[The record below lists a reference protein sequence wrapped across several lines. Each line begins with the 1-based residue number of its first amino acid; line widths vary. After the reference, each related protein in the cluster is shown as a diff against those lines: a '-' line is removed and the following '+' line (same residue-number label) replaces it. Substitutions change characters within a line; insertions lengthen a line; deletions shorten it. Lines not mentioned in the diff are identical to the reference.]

1 MVPVHFKRL
10 SLAILAL
17 GISVAFSSPLQATVP
32 ATGTEHLNKALQ
44 EFIVRLEETKRT
56 KLPPRLSN
64 TEDAKA
70 LEALWNVSAI
80 IGQAPYKTS
89 DLPVLMDIIQQQA
102 QVTKAYVLFSPDPQK
117 QADIKNNNI
126 AFQDEIT
133 RSSAAMISFIAAA
146 LEAASDY
153 ADTVKNVSNSKAQ
166 TDTILKLRLGLQ
178 QVINGSALML
188 SNPEL
193 NAHNQERLAQ
203 ALADNAI
210 VIASSIS
217 LQDRKMLSNITER
230 AKPVLRDTARQSA
243 DRFISA
249 MVNKDCTGL
258 CALH

>member
-1 MVPVHFKRL
+1 MVPVHFKRP

-17 GISVAFSSPLQATVP
+17 GIAVTFSSPLQATVP
-32 ATGTEHLNKALQ
+32 ATGTDHLNKALQ

-64 TEDAKA
+64 IQDAPVLED
-70 LEALWNVSAI
+70 LWNVPAI
-80 IGQAPYKTS
+80 IGQAPYQAS
-89 DLPVLMDIIQQQA
+89 DLPILMDIIQQQA
-102 QVTKAYVLFSPDPQK
+102 QVTKAYVSFSADPQK
-117 QADIKNNNI
+117 PADTEKNSI

-133 RSSAAMISFIAAA
+133 RSSAAMVSFIAAA
-146 LEAASDY
+146 LEAAGDY
-153 ADTVKNVSNSKAQ
+153 AETLKTTSNGKAQ

-178 QVINGSALML
+178 QVINGTALML

-203 ALADNAI
+203 ALADNALA
-210 VIASSIS
+210 IAKAIS
-217 LQDRKMLSNITER
+217 LQDRKMLSNIIER

-249 MVNKDCTGL
+249 MANKDCTAL

>member
-32 ATGTEHLNKALQ
+32 ATGTDHLNKALQ
-44 EFIVRLEETKRT
+44 KFIVRLEETKRT

-64 TEDAKA
+64 SQDAPVLED
-70 LEALWNVSAI
+70 LWNVPAI
-80 IGQAPYKTS
+80 IGQAPYQAS
-89 DLPVLMDIIQQQA
+89 DLPILMDIIQQQA
-102 QVTKAYVLFSPDPQK
+102 QVTKAYVSFSADPQK
-117 QADIKNNNI
+117 PADTEKNSI

-133 RSSAAMISFIAAA
+133 RSSAAMVSFIAAA
-146 LEAASDY
+146 LEAAGDY
-153 ADTVKNVSNSKAQ
+153 AETLKTTSNGKAQ

-203 ALADNAI
+203 ALADNAPA
-210 VIASSIS
+210 IAKAIS
-217 LQDRKMLSNITER
+217 LQDRKMLSNIIER

-249 MVNKDCTGL
+249 MANKDCTVL